1 MIRWTL
7 VANALILFLPLLL
20 YFQNPKIQLNQIQHF
35 KIDDLANINE
45 TLDPDFRK
53 DEEITFI
60 VEKPID
66 GKTREN
72 ATFLVLCRNYEVYDI
87 LKTIQNVQD
96 RFNDRYNYDWVFL
109 NDERFDGHFITSVTS
124 FIRGGRISFGKVAKL
139 HWSYPDWVDLDH
151 ARHMREQLAAK
162 NVLYAESESYRHMCR
177 FYLGFFYRHPLV
189 MQYRYYWRVEPD
201 VEFLCDINED
211 PFYVMR
217 TTGKRYGF
225 AISMFEYSDTIPTLW
240 NHFLSYI
247 KGKGKLLDFVQN
259 PDKSYNLCHFWSN
272 FEIAEVSLFA
282 NPDYDEL
289 FQYLDSTGGF
299 FYERWGDAPV
309 HTLAVLWL
317 LEPHEIY
324 WFDLGYRHLP
334 YTQCPQSTTFR
345 NRNRCVCDPE
355 SDFTFT
361 YQSCTGH
368 FLQLLR

>member
-1 MIRWTL
+1 
-7 VANALILFLPLLL
+7 
-20 YFQNPKIQLNQIQHF
+20 
-35 KIDDLANINE
+35 
-45 TLDPDFRK
+45 
-53 DEEITFI
+53 
-60 VEKPID
+60 
-66 GKTREN
+66 
-72 ATFLVLCRNYEVYDI
+72 
-87 LKTIQNVQD
+87 
-96 RFNDRYNYDWVFL
+96 
-109 NDERFDGHFITSVTS
+109 
-124 FIRGGRISFGKVAKL
+124 
-139 HWSYPDWVDLDH
+139 
-151 ARHMREQLAAK
+151 
-162 NVLYAESESYRHMCR
+162 
-177 FYLGFFYRHPLV
+177 
-189 MQYRYYWRVEPD
+189 
-201 VEFLCDINED
+201 
-211 PFYVMR
+211 
-217 TTGKRYGF
+217 
-225 AISMFEYSDTIPTLW
+225 MFEYSDTIPTLW

-317 LEPHEIY
+317 LEPH
-324 WFDLGYRHLP
+324 GYRHLP